1 MTDEELEIENQ
12 RRVYAFVLG
21 NPGQHLRRISRD
33 LGMQLGTLRY
43 HLDQL
48 ERRGL
53 VVSKDERNLR
63 TYFAASKLSVRD
75 QRMASLLQQKRFR
88 DIIVTIMA
96 SPGATQSVMGEMLG
110 LRTSTLSKYIMI
122 LEDRGVVYHDKDGRE
137 NRYRVTDEDWVTRLL
152 LTYRSSFWD
161 PYIDNA
167 LELYF
172 EQP

>member
-1 MTDEELEIENQ
+1 MTDAELELENQ
-12 RRVYAFVLG
+12 RRVYAFVLE

-96 SPGATQSVMGEMLG
+96 TPGATQAGIGGRLG
-110 LRTSTLSKYIMI
+110 LRASTLSKYIMI
-122 LEDRGVVYHDKDGRE
+122 LEDRGIVFHDKDGRE
-137 NRYRVTDEDWVTRLL
+137 NRYRVTDEELVMRLL
-152 LTYRSSFWD
+152 LTFKSSFWD
-161 PYIDNA
+161 PFIDNA

-172 EQP
+172 EP